1 VRLLI
6 ATPISIAVNDHDV
19 HYVRA
24 EDSSGAFGIQ
34 PGHADLL
41 SALSISVIVWRNSS
55 GQERYAAVRGGT
67 LRVRGGKSVEIATR
81 EAVLGDD
88 LERLR
93 EVVVGEMRKDAQV
106 EQAARVGVLGL
117 EQAAIRQIY
126 RYLQPADRRTATP
139 AHK

>member
-1 VRLLI
+1 VKLVI
-6 ATPISIAVNDHDV
+6 ATPSAIAANDDDV

-41 SALSISVIVWRNSS
+41 SALSISVIVWRNSR
-55 GQERYAAVRGGT
+55 GGERYAAVRGGA
-67 LRVRGGKSVEIATR
+67 LRVRGGQSVEIATR
-81 EAVLGDD
+81 EAVIGED

-93 EVVVGEMRKDAQV
+93 EVVVEKMRRDAQV
-106 EQAARVGVLGL
+106 EQTARIGVFGL

-126 RYLQPADRRTATP
+126 RYLQPRDQRAATP
-139 AHK
+139 ARK